1 MALIFY
7 AEDDALMGELV
18 QATLMDAGHAVGVL
32 GDGEDALRAL
42 RRRKPNL
49 AIVDMSMPQMGGCEL
64 IKIVRRDPDL
74 YDIPILVLTARR
86 SKEDEEIARQA
97 GANGY
102 LRKPFEPERLVSM
115 VNQLLEWAEKRSA
128 PKPPE
133 ERTV

>member
-1 MALIFY
+1 M
-7 AEDDALMGELV
+7 
-18 QATLMDAGHAVGVL
+18 
-32 GDGEDALRAL
+32 
-42 RRRKPNL
+42 
-49 AIVDMSMPQMGGCEL
+49 
-64 IKIVRRDPDL
+64 
-74 YDIPILVLTARR
+74 LTARR